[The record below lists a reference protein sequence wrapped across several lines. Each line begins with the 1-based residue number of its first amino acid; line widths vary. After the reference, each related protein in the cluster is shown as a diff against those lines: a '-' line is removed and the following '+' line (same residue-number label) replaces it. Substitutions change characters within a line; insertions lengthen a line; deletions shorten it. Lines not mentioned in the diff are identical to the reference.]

1 MHEARVLQHERL
13 LFFSDAVFAIAI
25 TLLVIEIKV
34 PHVEPVSEA
43 GLSAALQ
50 HLLPNYVGF
59 LISFFV
65 IGRFWI
71 GHHRIFGFLKTFDN
85 RLIQLNLLFLACI
98 AFLPFPTAV
107 IGEYGGAR
115 TAIYFYIGCLAA
127 AGLTNMALA
136 RYALANPA
144 LLIAPLTPAERHET
158 RYSWLPLVI
167 AAAAL
172 IASQASPLV
181 GLIVLSVSPLLFSLA
196 LWWWGRRYR

>member
-1 MHEARVLQHERL
+1 M
-13 LFFSDAVFAIAI
+13 FAIAI

-34 PHVEPVSEA
+34 PHVEPVTEA

-50 HLLPNYVGF
+50 LLLPNYVGF

-107 IGEYGGAR
+107 IGEYGSAP
-115 TAIYFYIGCLAA
+115 TSIYFYIGCLAA

-144 LLIAPLTPAERHET
+144 MLIAPLTPAERHET
-158 RYSWLPLVI
+158 RYSWSPLVI

-172 IASQASPLV
+172 IASQASPLI